1 MEQNQNNSNTE
12 PTNVNVNQAEE
23 AEVAEKPFCERPY
36 EEVEDGFIDDRGFY
50 TTPNGSFWDDE
61 HTYFNHLGFDRHGG
75 SYDKYGVY
83 HPGAGYDEATG
94 LYNDQKEFISN
105 NELKETV
112 KNVELSISKLKEQ
125 ESKDEKTLR
134 KYEKLEE
141 ESEDSDE
148 EEKSNVTLDEDE
160 VKEAYDFVMENEKRN
175 QNSEN
180 KEKVTVSKDKVSK
193 KQKEVKDSKTTA
205 NNENDNNNANNA
217 NDAPAVEG

>member
-1 MEQNQNNSNTE
+1 MEQNQPNQPNQPKESHESQATKAQEE
-12 PTNVNVNQAEE
+12 PENLETA
-23 AEVAEKPFCERPY
+23 FCDRPY

-94 LYNDQKEFISN
+94 LYNDQKEFITG
-105 NELKETV
+105 NEIKEAE

-125 ESKDEKTLR
+125 ELKDEKTIR

-148 EEKSNVTLDEDE
+148 EGDNSNVTYDEDE
-160 VKEAYDFVMENEKRN
+160 IKEAYDFVMENEKKN
-175 QNSEN
+175 VNST
-180 KEKVTVSKDKVSK
+180 TVPKDKVSK
-193 KQKEVKDSKTTA
+193 KQPTTA
-205 NNENDNNNANNA
+205 TDEN
-217 NDAPAVEG
+217 VQQ

>member
-1 MEQNQNNSNTE
+1 MEQNQNKETPQS
-12 PTNVNVNQAEE
+12 QATKAQEDPE
-23 AEVAEKPFCERPY
+23 ILENAFCDRPY
-36 EEVEDGFIDDRGFY
+36 EEVEDGYIDDRGFY

-94 LYNDQKEFISN
+94 LYNDQKEFITG
-105 NELKETV
+105 NEIKEAE

-125 ESKDEKTLR
+125 ELKDEKTIR

-148 EEKSNVTLDEDE
+148 EGDNSNVTYDEDE
-160 VKEAYDFVMENEKRN
+160 IKEAYDFVMENEKKN
-175 QNSEN
+175 VNST
-180 KEKVTVSKDKVSK
+180 TVPKDKVSK
-193 KQKEVKDSKTTA
+193 KQPTTA
-205 NNENDNNNANNA
+205 TDEN
-217 NDAPAVEG
+217 VQQ

>member
-1 MEQNQNNSNTE
+1 MEQNQPNQPKESHEAQATKAQEE
-12 PTNVNVNQAEE
+12 PENLETA
-23 AEVAEKPFCERPY
+23 FCDRPY

-94 LYNDQKEFISN
+94 LYNDQKEFITG
-105 NELKETV
+105 NEIKEAE

-125 ESKDEKTLR
+125 ELKDEKTIR

-148 EEKSNVTLDEDE
+148 EGDNSNVTYDEDE
-160 VKEAYDFVMENEKRN
+160 IKEAYDFVMENEKKN
-175 QNSEN
+175 VNST
-180 KEKVTVSKDKVSK
+180 TVPKDKVSK
-193 KQKEVKDSKTTA
+193 KQPTTA
-205 NNENDNNNANNA
+205 TDEN
-217 NDAPAVEG
+217 VQQ

>member
-1 MEQNQNNSNTE
+1 MEQEQKTSTPSTQAQALNLTE
-12 PTNVNVNQAEE
+12 DPEIV
-23 AEVAEKPFCERPY
+23 EKPFCDRPY

-94 LYNDQKEFISN
+94 LYNDQKEFITG
-105 NELKETV
+105 NEIKEAE

-125 ESKDEKTLR
+125 ELKDEKTIR

-148 EEKSNVTLDEDE
+148 EGDNSNVTYDEDE
-160 VKEAYDFVMENEKRN
+160 IKEAYDFVMENEKKN
-175 QNSEN
+175 VNST
-180 KEKVTVSKDKVSK
+180 TVPKDKVSK
-193 KQKEVKDSKTTA
+193 KQPTTA
-205 NNENDNNNANNA
+205 TDEN
-217 NDAPAVEG
+217 VQQ

>member
-1 MEQNQNNSNTE
+1 MEQNQNKETPQSQATKAQEE
-12 PTNVNVNQAEE
+12 PENLETA
-23 AEVAEKPFCERPY
+23 FCDRPY

-83 HPGAGYDEATG
+83 QPGAGYDEATG
-94 LYNDQKEFISN
+94 LYNDQKEFITG
-105 NELKETV
+105 NEIKEAE

-125 ESKDEKTLR
+125 ELKDEKTIR

-148 EEKSNVTLDEDE
+148 EGDNSNVTYDEDE
-160 VKEAYDFVMENEKRN
+160 IKEAYDFVMENEKKN
-175 QNSEN
+175 VNST
-180 KEKVTVSKDKVSK
+180 TVPKDKVSK
-193 KQKEVKDSKTTA
+193 KQPTTA
-205 NNENDNNNANNA
+205 TDEN
-217 NDAPAVEG
+217 VQQ

>member
-1 MEQNQNNSNTE
+1 MEQEQKKSTPPSQVQHVPE
-12 PTNVNVNQAEE
+12 ESENV
-23 AEVAEKPFCERPY
+23 EKPFCERPY
-36 EEVEDGFIDDRGFY
+36 EEVEDGYIDDRGFY

-94 LYNDQKEFISN
+94 LYNDQKEFITG
-105 NELKETV
+105 NEIKEAE

-125 ESKDEKTLR
+125 ELKDEKTIR

-148 EEKSNVTLDEDE
+148 EGDNSNVTYDEDE
-160 VKEAYDFVMENEKRN
+160 IKEAYDFVMENEKKN
-175 QNSEN
+175 VNST
-180 KEKVTVSKDKVSK
+180 TVPKDKVSK
-193 KQKEVKDSKTTA
+193 KQPDVEAQKET
-205 NNENDNNNANNA
+205 N
-217 NDAPAVEG
+217 